1 MLATLNRRQE
11 AIRVWTILRFQ
22 LSKKYNLTYEL
33 EDARVSKV
41 ETHSYRTFSY
51 KETIGGAMHVIRI
64 SKNKLINKD
73 KRIKELRAYFGL
85 PVELVD
91 KDLPYNVDPVEA
103 VKSLLSDLTL
113 AVEIESA
120 PVSVISKLLEPG
132 GIKLPFIRPVYRD
145 PVTTLY
151 TALEKESDWREGLS
165 FSFYELL
172 DSVRVMT
179 RPLNQDLAEVY
190 RGDK

>member
-1 MLATLNRRQE
+1 
-11 AIRVWTILRFQ
+11 
-22 LSKKYNLTYEL
+22 
-33 EDARVSKV
+33 
-41 ETHSYRTFSY
+41 
-51 KETIGGAMHVIRI
+51 MHVIRI

-73 KRIKELRAYFGL
+73 KRIKELRAYFRL

-91 KDLPYNVDPVEA
+91 KDLPYNIDPVEA

-132 GIKLPFIRPVYRD
+132 GIKLPVIRPVYRD
-145 PVTTLY
+145 PVTAFY
-151 TALEKESDWREGLS
+151 TVLDKASDWREGLS
-165 FSFYELL
+165 FGFYELL

-190 RGDK
+190 RRDK